1 MAKKVLFNM
10 WPRYDLYTCHT
21 VHEIKLTFVTWK
33 KKNILFVHLLRYS
46 ANIIYNMLRV
56 V

>member
-21 VHEIKLTFVTWK
+21 VHEIKLTSVNWK
-33 KKNILFVHLLRYS
+33 EKNKNLFVHLLRYS
-46 ANIIYNMLRV
+46 ANTIIC
-56 V
+56 